1 MIIYRKGDVVEAF
14 KNGEIDVL
22 VHGVNCQGKMNSG
35 IAKQIRTEFP
45 EVFEEYLRYVNFN
58 VHYHR
63 DYGEQ
68 PNYTEILG
76 DIDAVRIG
84 KTFQFIVNAF
94 TQDNYGYGGE
104 RYCSY
109 DAIDKVMKEISKYD
123 SSAIIAM
130 PKIGAGLGG
139 GDWKV
144 IEAIINSHFQDRDV
158 FVYTLEELP
167 KRDGRND
174 YA

>member
-35 IAKQIRTEFP
+35 IAKQIRAEFP
-45 EVFEEYLRYVNFN
+45 RVFDEYEKYCKE
-58 VHYHR
+58 HY
-63 DYGEQ
+63 DDFDLPEDL
-68 PNYTEILG
+68 LG
-76 DIDAVRIG
+76 DVQYVRNVLPGRSI
-84 KTFQFIVNAF
+84 FNAF
-94 TQDNYGYGGE
+94 TQEGYGYNGF

-109 DAIDKVMKEISKYD
+109 DAIDRVMQILSTDGITGKIG
-123 SSAIIAM
+123 M

-144 IEAIINSHFQDRDV
+144 IEAIINSRFPDREV
-158 FVYTLEELP
+158 YVYTL
-167 KRDGRND
+167 KDTKTSKGND
-174 YA
+174 IG